1 MSKISNISS
10 PRPLTTKESSP
21 PSGTFFD
28 YSGWTLVSQPKTN
41 KFGFRVHGYDEINPT
56 FYSMGWDK
64 ASGEKAFSTSG
75 DKLTLQQWQPG
86 EYYRMD
92 SYILWNDTPY
102 VCLTNHTST
111 SIFDDNIKDWK
122 PVTEWPRVNKVQAVG
137 YKELVNDTVKNY
149 NYGDILES
157 VDDVAH
163 LIMGYEHYLK
173 LVGWEFTDTSEFG
186 DVIDW
191 ENLLYNLL
199 LSFFSFFGLE

>member
-1 MSKISNISS
+1 MVQQKSIRNWNSS
-10 PRPLTTKESSP
+10 HVN
-21 PSGTFFD
+21 FD

-41 KFGFRVHGYDEINPT
+41 KFGFRIHGYDEINPT
-56 FYSMGWDK
+56 FYAMGWDK
-64 ASGEKAFSTSG
+64 ASGEKAFSTAG
-75 DKLTLQQWQPG
+75 DKLTLKQWQPG

-102 VCLTNHTST
+102 VCLTNHTAT
-111 SIFDDNIKDWK
+111 TLFDDNIKDWK
-122 PVTEWPRVNKVQAVG
+122 PVTEWPRVNKVEAKG
-137 YKELVNDTVKNY
+137 YKELVDDTLKNY

-163 LIMGYEHYLK
+163 LILGYQHYLK

-191 ENLLYNLL
+191 ENLLYKFLEWQSEYMRSVILSPLL
-199 LSFFSFFGLE
+199 RY